1 MAEQGQVVVAT
12 AYGEISVEALAA
24 RIIRVR
30 LFGPPVVPEA
40 SYVRR
45 DDWPGVAPADLPA
58 GLPPGRYVTTPHA
71 ALWVDGG
78 DEQPIRLALYDGDGR
93 PLLATNAS
101 HGIVREQLVDAATG
115 ATRERVVLQLTRYR
129 SDVSDDVHFYGLGQG
144 GGAQLD
150 RLGTS
155 RVFWNSQVGHGPG
168 VDFGIPLLVASA
180 PGGAYGLFFDTTAAA
195 RLDTARG
202 SGGLS
207 LRYEADVPALDL
219 YFLAGPRPED
229 VLEAYAELTGFP
241 AMPPRWALGFL
252 QSTRFFDTTQD
263 VLDLA
268 REIRARRIPCDAIIF
283 LSTYGQSKAWNAG
296 VGHLAFHPEL
306 WPDPAAVMRELQ
318 ETLGFRVVTHEYP
331 VLHPAAPQYAEA
343 EARGFLLEVAYPAPP
358 AQTEDGPHAPRRV
371 QVYAENQRF
380 IDFTNPGARTW
391 WWEQHRHLV
400 ELGVAGWWLDGG
412 EGPSG
417 GSPMHRG
424 DATLLHNTFDLLRF
438 TAFTEGEAR
447 DRPGGRPWMLCRSG
461 AAGMQA
467 LGAASWSGDV
477 NTTFTTLEAQVPLGL
492 GLAMSGVPYW
502 GTDVGGFF
510 PAALDGELYARW
522 FQFGAFCPVFRAH
535 GWEWRRHLPWA
546 HGPEVEAICR
556 RYAEL
561 RLRLLPYI
569 YSLAWDAHT
578 RGRPLMRPLAFH
590 YPADPDVWELGS
602 QFLLGPDL
610 LVAPV
615 TRAGATHWPVYLP
628 AGAWYDFWTGERV
641 EGGRSVSAPSPLE
654 SIPLFARGGSV
665 IPLGPTMQWTDE
677 RPLDD
682 LTLLVYPGASGDEG
696 GCVIYEDDGRSQGYR
711 AGRHSLT
718 TVRASWADDRVEI
731 ELGGAAGAYPGQP
744 ESRDVTFRVWLA
756 DRPRAVAL
764 TRASRVDVVPERDS
778 SHVDGDT
785 TWTFEAPHW
794 CVARFPDVA
803 RAEAISL
810 VVRRQPG
817 RPPATD
823 G

>member
-1 MAEQGQVVVAT
+1 MAEQQQARVAT
-12 AYGEISVEALAA
+12 AHGEVTIDARAP
-24 RIIRVR
+24 RIIRIR
-30 LFGPPVVPEA
+30 LFGPPTVPEA

-45 DDWPGVAPADLPA
+45 DDWPGAASATVPA
-58 GLPPGRYVTTPHA
+58 GLAPGRYVTTPYA
-71 ALWVDGG
+71 AVRIDGG
-78 DEQPIRLALYDGDGR
+78 DDQPMRLTLFDGDGR
-93 PLLATNAS
+93 PLLATTPPV
-101 HGIVREQLVDAATG
+101 GIVREQSVDP
-115 ATRERVVLQLTRYR
+115 ATRMTRDRVVIHLTRYR
-129 SDVSDDVHFYGLGQG
+129 SDVADDVHVYGLGQG

-168 VDFGIPLLVASA
+168 VDFGIPLLIASA

-207 LRYEADVPALDL
+207 LRYEADTPTLDL
-219 YFLAGPRPED
+219 YFLAGPRPAD
-229 VLEAYAELTGFP
+229 VLDAYAEVTGFP

-252 QSTRFFDTTQD
+252 QSTRFFERTEDI
-263 VLDLA
+263 LDLA
-268 REIRARRIPCDAIIF
+268 REIRARQFPCDAIIF
-283 LSTYGQSKAWNAG
+283 LSTYGQSRGWNAG
-296 VGHLAFHPEL
+296 VGHLGPHPEL
-306 WPDPAAVMRELQ
+306 LPEPAAVMRELQ
-318 ETLGFRVVTHEYP
+318 DTLGFRVVTHEYP

-358 AQTEDGPHAPRRV
+358 AQTDDGPHAPRRV

-380 IDFTNPGARTW
+380 VDFTNPEARAW

-417 GSPMHRG
+417 SSPMHRG

-438 TAFTEGEAR
+438 TAFADGEAR
-447 DRPGGRPWMLCRSG
+447 DRPDGRPWMLCRSG
-461 AAGMQA
+461 AAGMQR

-502 GTDVGGFF
+502 GTDIGGFF

-546 HGPEVEAICR
+546 HGPEIEAICR

-561 RLRLLPYI
+561 RLCLLPYL
-569 YSLAWDAHT
+569 YSLAREAHT
-578 RGRPLMRPLAFH
+578 SGRPLMRPLAFH
-590 YPADPDVWELGS
+590 YPSDPNVWELGS

-628 AGAWYDFWTGERV
+628 AGAWYDFWTGERF
-641 EGGRSVSAPSPLE
+641 EGGRSVSAPAPLGT
-654 SIPLFARGGSV
+654 IPLFARGGSI
-665 IPLGPTMQWTDE
+665 IPLGPTMQRADE

-682 LTLLVYPGASGDEG
+682 LTLLVYPGAPGEAG
-696 GCVIYEDDGRSQGYR
+696 ECNMYEDDGQSQGYR
-711 AGRHSLT
+711 AGRHALT
-718 TVRASWADDRVEI
+718 NVRATWGDGDVQI
-731 ELGGAAGAYPGQP
+731 ELDGASGEYPGQP
-744 ESRDVTFRVWLA
+744 ASRNLTFRVWQSSPLGGLH
-756 DRPRAVAL
+756 V
-764 TRASRVDVVPERDS
+764 TRAGRPVEVFERDAGADNADVS
-778 SHVDGDT
+778 WS
-785 TWTFEAPHW
+785 FEAPAW
-794 CVARFPDVA
+794 CVVRVPAVA
-803 RAEAISL
+803 RDEAVSL
-810 VVRRQPG
+810 WLRRQG
-817 RPPATD
+817 S
-823 G
+823 

>member
-1 MAEQGQVVVAT
+1 MAMQQGDVAT
-12 AYGEISVEALAA
+12 AYGDITVGALAP
-24 RIIRVR
+24 RIIRAR

-45 DDWPGVAPADLPA
+45 DDWPGAPAARVPA
-58 GLPPGRYVTTPHA
+58 PLAPGRYVATPH
-71 ALWVDGG
+71 VIVRIDGG
-78 DEQPIRLALYDGDGR
+78 DDQPVRVTAFDGTGR
-93 PLLATNAS
+93 PLLATTAAG
-101 HGIVREQLVDAATG
+101 GIAREQIINPATG
-115 ATRERVVLQLTRYR
+115 AARDRVVVQLTRYR
-129 SDVSDDVHFYGLGQG
+129 ADVADDVHFYGLGQG

-207 LRYEADVPALDL
+207 LRYEADVPSLDL
-219 YFLAGPRPED
+219 YFLAGPRPAD

-252 QSTRFFDTTQD
+252 QSTRFFEQTEDI
-263 VLDLA
+263 LDLA
-268 REIRARRIPCDAIIF
+268 REIRARQFPCDALIF
-283 LSTYGQSKAWNAG
+283 LSTYGQSRAWNAG
-296 VGHLAFHPEL
+296 VGHLGLHPEL
-306 WPDPAAVMRELQ
+306 WPDPPAVLRELQ

-331 VLHPAAPQYAEA
+331 VLHPAAPRYAEA

-358 AQTEDGPHAPRRV
+358 AQTDDGPHAPRRV

-380 IDFTNPGARTW
+380 IDFTNPEAREW

-424 DATLLHNTFDLLRF
+424 DAVLLHNTFDLLRF
-438 TAFTEGEAR
+438 TAFAEGEAR
-447 DRPGGRPWMLCRSG
+447 DRPDGRPWMLCRSG
-461 AAGMQA
+461 AAGMQR
-467 LGAASWSGDV
+467 LGAASWSGDI

-502 GTDVGGFF
+502 GTDIGGFY

-522 FQFGAFCPVFRAH
+522 FQFAAFCPVFRAH

-546 HGPEVEAICR
+546 HGPEIEAICR

-561 RLRLLPYI
+561 RLRLLPYL
-569 YSLAWDAHT
+569 YSLAWEAHT

-590 YPADPDVWELGS
+590 YPADPNVWELGS

-615 TRAGATHWPVYLP
+615 TRAGATQWPVYLP
-628 AGAWYDFWTGERV
+628 AGAWYDFWTGERF
-641 EGGRSVSAPSPLE
+641 EGGRSVSAPSPIE
-654 SIPLFARGGSV
+654 TIPLFARGGSI
-665 IPLGPTMQWTDE
+665 IPLGPAMQRTDE

-682 LTLLVYPGASGDEG
+682 LTLLAYPGAPGEDG

-711 AGRHSLT
+711 ASRYALT
-718 TVRASWADDRVEI
+718 EVRAFWRDREMQVDI
-731 ELGGAAGAYPGQP
+731 GGAVGEYPGQP
-744 ESRDVTFRVWLA
+744 AARDITIRVWLPS
-756 DRPRAVAL
+756 RPSAARVSRAGHPVDAVEREGAAGDGEV
-764 TRASRVDVVPERDS
+764 TWSYAASPWCEARV
-778 SHVDGDT
+778 
-785 TWTFEAPHW
+785 
-794 CVARFPDVA
+794 PDVA
-803 RAEAISL
+803 RNEGVSL
-810 VVRRQPG
+810 SLRW
-817 RPPATD
+817 
-823 G
+823 

>member
-1 MAEQGQVVVAT
+1 MAEQGLVRVTT
-12 AYGEISVEALAA
+12 AHGEISIETCTPRVIRA
-24 RIIRVR
+24 R
-30 LFGPPVVPEA
+30 LLGPPPVHEA

-45 DDWPGVAPADLPA
+45 DDWPDMAPASVPA
-58 GLPPGRYVTTPHA
+58 GLPPGRYVATPRS
-71 ALWVDGG
+71 ALRIDGG
-78 DEQPIRLALYDGDGR
+78 GDRPVRLTLFDGDGR
-93 PLLATNAS
+93 PLLATSPVA
-101 HGIVREQLVDAATG
+101 GVVREQLVDAATG
-115 ATRERVVLQLTRYR
+115 TTRDRVVVQVTRYR
-129 SDVSDDVHFYGLGQG
+129 ADVADDVHLYGLGQG

-207 LRYEADVPALDL
+207 LRYEADAPSLDL

-252 QSTRFFDTTQD
+252 QSTRFFDTPEEII
-263 VLDLA
+263 DLA
-268 REIRARRIPCDAIIF
+268 REIRERQFPCDAMIF

-296 VGHLAFHPEL
+296 VGHLGFHPEL
-306 WPDPAAVMRELQ
+306 WPDPAAAMRELQ

-358 AQTEDGPHAPRRV
+358 AQTDDGPHAPRRA

-380 IDFTNPGARTW
+380 VDFTNPEARTW

-417 GSPMHRG
+417 ESPLHRG

-438 TAFTEGEAR
+438 TAFADGEAR
-447 DRPGGRPWMLCRSG
+447 DRPNGRPWMLCRSG
-461 AAGMQA
+461 AAGMQR

-502 GTDVGGFF
+502 GTDIGGFF

-522 FQFGAFCPVFRAH
+522 FQFGAFCPLFRAH

-546 HGPEVEAICR
+546 HGPEIEAICR

-561 RLRLLPYI
+561 RLRLLPYL
-569 YSLAWDAHT
+569 YSLAWEAHT
-578 RGRPLMRPLAFH
+578 RGLPLMRPLAFH
-590 YPADPDVWELGS
+590 YPSDPNVWELGS
-602 QFLLGPDL
+602 QFLLGSDL

-615 TRAGATHWPVYLP
+615 TRAGAAHWSVYLP
-628 AGAWYDFWTGERV
+628 AGDWYDFWTGGRV
-641 EGGRSVSAPSPLE
+641 HGGKSVFAASPLE
-654 SIPLFARGGSV
+654 TIPLFARGGSI
-665 IPLGPTMQWTDE
+665 IPLGPTMQRTDE

-682 LTLLVYPGASGDEG
+682 LTLLVYPGAPGETGES
-696 GCVIYEDDGRSQGYR
+696 VLYEDDGRSQEYR
-711 AGRHSLT
+711 AGRHAVT
-718 TVRASWADDRVEI
+718 TVRATFAEDGVQV
-731 ELGGAAGAYPGQP
+731 ELGPTTGEYPGQAVA
-744 ESRDVTFRVWLA
+744 RDVTVRIWQATAPTVVRVLR
-756 DRPRAVAL
+756 DGSPVEVA
-764 TRASRVDVVPERDS
+764 TS
-778 SHVDGDT
+778 SAGAAAT
-785 TWTFEAPHW
+785 
-794 CVARFPDVA
+794 A
-803 RAEAISL
+803 RAAWRHDPPSWCH
-810 VVRRQPG
+810 VRVGGVRRDEAMSIQVS
-817 RPPATD
+817 R
-823 G
+823 